1 MKYNKAQLIDA
12 LGSFT
17 HDPLGFVYFAFP
29 WGEKGTPLENFDG
42 PDEWQIKILRK
53 IGDELKKGKSLS
65 KAIKI
70 AIASGHGIGKSTLVS
85 FLILFAMAIAGYTC
99 PPVPPP
105 ANNTF
110 TSSSPVN

>member
-42 PDEWQIKILRK
+42 PDEWQIKIL
-53 IGDELKKGKSLS
+53 KKKR
-65 KAIKI
+65 
-70 AIASGHGIGKSTLVS
+70 LVK
-85 FLILFAMAIAGYTC
+85 
-99 PPVPPP
+99 
-105 ANNTF
+105 N
-110 TSSSPVN
+110 